1 MIRIA
6 LVGSIGS
13 GKTYISKLFNYPIFN
28 ADQVVSKIYSSDKD
42 IYFQLKKKIP
52 NLLFKFPIK
61 KEDLINAIIK
71 NEKNIKI
78 ISSIVHPKVRKK
90 LKIFLKKNKKKKF
103 VILDIPLYLENKM
116 DKKKDI
122 IIFIKSDN
130 KKKLKRIKNRK
141 NFNQLI
147 YQRFQNL
154 QFSSILKM
162 KKSNY
167 VIKNDFNKNT
177 ARKRVKDVLNKILS

>member
-1 MIRIA
+1 
-6 LVGSIGS
+6 
-13 GKTYISKLFNYPIFN
+13 
-28 ADQVVSKIYSSDKD
+28 
-42 IYFQLKKKIP
+42 
-52 NLLFKFPIK
+52 
-61 KEDLINAIIK
+61 
-71 NEKNIKI
+71 
-78 ISSIVHPKVRKK
+78 
-90 LKIFLKKNKKKKF
+90 
-103 VILDIPLYLENKM
+103 M

-122 IIFIKSDN
+122 IIFIKSNN

-147 YQRFQNL
+147 YRRFKNL

>member
-1 MIRIA
+1 
-6 LVGSIGS
+6 
-13 GKTYISKLFNYPIFN
+13 
-28 ADQVVSKIYSSDKD
+28 
-42 IYFQLKKKIP
+42 
-52 NLLFKFPIK
+52 
-61 KEDLINAIIK
+61 
-71 NEKNIKI
+71 
-78 ISSIVHPKVRKK
+78 
-90 LKIFLKKNKKKKF
+90 
-103 VILDIPLYLENKM
+103 M